1 MLPETYL
8 KAGITLAL
16 AGKQKEAR
24 QAFQDLIHLY
34 PDRPEGHYN
43 LGLLAQRE
51 TRLDEAE
58 AHLRRA
64 LALKPDYTEALY
76 ALGLLLKDSQRP
88 ECAAAVLFLA
98 AKLNPASPYTYF
110 QLGLVLH
117 TLNHLDGAKAC
128 FTMAL
133 DLKPDFAE
141 AYNNLALVVAA
152 AGELH
157 RAQFYLDQ
165 ALAVRP
171 NYTEAYNNRGILLS
185 QAQLPEEAV
194 RAFRQALQLEPG
206 NPVTHNNLGLT
217 YQKLQRLP
225 EALSSFQTA
234 LELQP
239 HYVEAHNNLALILH
253 ELNRPVEAITH
264 LNRALALKPD
274 FALAA
279 TNLVS
284 VLNKLNRFSE
294 AEACLRQALTYH
306 PGRPGLLR
314 RLALILRKQE
324 RYTEAED
331 YYQQAIQNGAP
342 AKTAEAVFG
351 LGTLYLLQGRYR
363 PGWDY
368 YEKRLIAFSYSQPP
382 LPSWQGEN
390 ISDRRLLL
398 FFEQGFGDTLHFIRY
413 ATLFTSL
420 ATAVGVVVQKPLLR
434 LLAHSL
440 DCPVYA
446 EGQVPLEEYD
456 IACSLH
462 SLPYRFGTEEAS
474 IPTAIPYLKPP
485 VTQVTKWRKRLADL
499 MPGRPRI
506 GIVWAGNPRHDNDHN
521 RSIPFSVFRTLPER
535 HPQIHWISLQADDRA
550 ADLTDGDSAI
560 LNVSA
565 ELNDFT
571 ETAGLISHLDLVITV
586 DSAVA
591 HLAGALGK
599 PVWILLPLDPDW
611 RWLLTRQDSPWYP
624 SARLFRQSQTGG
636 WQAVL
641 EQVTA
646 ALLDEAA
653 ASSTRKKP

>member
-8 KAGITLAL
+8 KEGITLAL
-16 AGKQKEAR
+16 AGKQQEAR

-51 TRLDEAE
+51 KRLDEAE
-58 AHLRRA
+58 VHLRRA
-64 LALKPDYTEALY
+64 LDLKPDYAEALY
-76 ALGLLLKDSQRP
+76 TLGVLLKDSHRP
-88 ECAAAVLFLA
+88 EGAADALSRA
-98 AKLNPASPYTYF
+98 AKLNPDSPYTYF

-117 TLNHLDGAKAC
+117 TLKHPDGAKTC

-133 DLKPDFAE
+133 DRKPDFAE

-171 NYTEAYNNRGILLS
+171 NYTEAYNNRGIILS

-194 RAFRQALQLEPG
+194 RAFQQALQLEPG

-217 YQKLQRLP
+217 YQKLRRLP
-225 EALSSFQTA
+225 EALSCFQAA
-234 LELQP
+234 LGLQS
-239 HYVEAHNNLALILH
+239 HYVEAHNNLGLILH
-253 ELNRPVEAITH
+253 ELNRPVEAVTH
-264 LNRALALKPD
+264 LNQALALKPD
-274 FALAA
+274 FVLAA

-284 VLNKLNRFSE
+284 VLNKLNRHNE
-294 AEACLRQALTYH
+294 AEACLRRALTYH
-306 PGRPGLLR
+306 PHKPGLLR

-324 RYTEAED
+324 RYAEAED

-342 AKTAEAVFG
+342 AKTAETFFG
-351 LGTLYLLQGRYR
+351 LGTLYLLQGRYQ
-363 PGWDY
+363 PGWEY
-368 YEKRLIAFSYSQPP
+368 YEKRLIAFTYSQPP
-382 LPSWQGEN
+382 LPSWQGED

-413 ATLFTSL
+413 ATLFTGL
-420 ATAVGVVVQKPLLR
+420 AAIVGVVVQTPLQR

-474 IPTAIPYLKPP
+474 IPSVIPYLKPP
-485 VTQVTKWRKRLADL
+485 ATLVTKWRKRLAALKPDH
-499 MPGRPRI
+499 PRI

-535 HPQIHWISLQADDRA
+535 HPQVHWISLQVGKRA
-550 ADLTDGDSAI
+550 ADLTGSGLAI

-571 ETAGLISHLDLVITV
+571 ETAGLISQLDLVITV

-611 RWLLTRQDSPWYP
+611 RWQLARQDSPWYP
-624 SARLFRQSQTGG
+624 SARLFRQCQTGD

-641 EQVTA
+641 EQVMTALPDETA
-646 ALLDEAA
+646 ASA
-653 ASSTRKKP
+653 TRKKP